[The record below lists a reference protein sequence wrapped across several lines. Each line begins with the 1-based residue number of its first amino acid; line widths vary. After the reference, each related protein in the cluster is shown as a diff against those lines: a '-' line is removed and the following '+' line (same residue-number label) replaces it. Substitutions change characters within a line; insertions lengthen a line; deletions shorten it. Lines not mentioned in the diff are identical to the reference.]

1 MIKWKAALQL
11 KDIVFP
17 DTVVLDS
24 ISDTIFPDCR
34 RPWWPQWE
42 RGRGW
47 GGGGEN
53 QVGGDFLFIVL
64 SFYIRCKEDFL
75 LSFFLITL
83 ISGGRRCRTWRSGSR
98 WSRRWSTRPTLPSS
112 RTRTRT
118 CETWTSRWTARWT
131 ALWTWIRVGG
141 GQVGSKWSIRCFRKP
156 TVFADCETFQKGAKL
171 KLRHNKR
178 SKTLGVTLVHTQQC

>member
-1 MIKWKAALQL
+1 MLF
-11 KDIVFP
+11 FP
-17 DTVVLDS
+17 TRSSFNSFLTRLSLIAGDLGDHSESEDDEEGEAEKTRWEG
-24 ISDTIFPDCR
+24 IFFSLLHHFTSGAR
-34 RPWWPQWE
+34 KI
-42 RGRGW
+42 
-47 GGGGEN
+47 
-53 QVGGDFLFIVL
+53 FFI
-64 SFYIRCKEDFL
+64 I
-75 LSFFLITL
+75 FFLIFL

-118 CETWTSRWTARWT
+118 CETWTSKWTAM
-131 ALWTWIRVGG
+131 WTWIRVGG

-178 SKTLGVTLVHTQQC
+178 SETLGVTLVHTQQC

>member
-1 MIKWKAALQL
+1 MWKAALQL
-11 KDIVFP
+11 KDIVFS
-17 DTVVLDS
+17 DTVVL
-24 ISDTIFPDCR
+24 DCR

-42 RGRGW
+42 RGRRGR
-47 GGGGEN
+47 GGGEN

-64 SFYIRCKEDFL
+64 SFYIRCEGDF
-75 LSFFLITL
+75 LSFFIIFP

-118 CETWTSRWTARWT
+118 CETWTSWWTAM
-131 ALWTWIRVGG
+131 WTWIRVGG

-156 TVFADCETFQKGAKL
+156 TRWLADCETFQKGAKL

-178 SKTLGVTLVHTQQC
+178 SETLGVTLVHTQQC